1 MTAITARALSP
12 SKPGMYRALRSTG
25 SGIHAP
31 GLIVTKSGAQRPH
44 AYVLAYARPVL
55 SVGNSLQTAA
65 AGPCRPLRGQ
75 IRADQRLI
83 GGGKPIGGG
92 LALVPIRI
100 DERRAAD
107 GFQPGDLVGRERKVG
122 GGQVVGQLLVGAGTD
137 DHRRDRGTREEPGQ
151 RHPRRRG
158 AASRRRG

>member
-12 SKPGMYRALRSTG
+12 SNPGMNRALRSTG

-44 AYVLAYARPVL
+44 AYASAYARSVL
-55 SVGNSLQTAA
+55 SVGNRLQPGA

-75 IRADQRLI
+75 VRADQRLI

-100 DERRAAD
+100 DERRPAN
-107 GFQPGDLVGRERKVG
+107 GFQPGDLV
-122 GGQVVGQLLVGAGTD
+122 
-137 DHRRDRGTREEPGQ
+137 
-151 RHPRRRG
+151 RRG
-158 AASRRRG
+158 G